1 MDFLSL
7 AVLRSIGAQDVATL
21 LLRYLYYIHF
31 LLLLSELHN
40 KKLLAKTWPADIL
53 LYSFSHFFKIFEK
66 ENDTRYKNRLN
77 KCLNQL
83 HKNIIAANCSGIC
96 GEELLTAPFV
106 AFINPLFGRR
116 SNLSEYPPPLL
127 LIEVLHAPNSSFLNL
142 LVYWFLNIIL

>member
-7 AVLRSIGAQDVATL
+7 AVLRSIGAQEVATL

-40 KKLLAKTWPADIL
+40 KKLLISENLTCWYFVIL
-53 LYSFSHFFKIFEK
+53 IFKIFEK

-142 LVYWFLNIIL
+142 LVCWFLNIIL